1 MSKDCHPKTINLV
14 RLILAMKIQ
23 HTTGVANAIHLKER
37 YNISHMHG
45 RVGDTK
51 TVERW
56 EGGVKN
62 GNK

>member
-37 YNISHMHG
+37 DNILIST
-45 RVGDTK
+45 VGWVILKRWNGWREGWKTGTK
-51 TVERW
+51 
-56 EGGVKN
+56 
-62 GNK
+62 